1 MIKASQQHGEDA
13 GEENAVESAGAAD
26 RRDGRTEAAHLVEV
40 ANNDRL
46 HRRKNGEPF
55 RRRTSVKPVTDL
67 PAQMKWTLQG
77 SSASP
82 ESTTLWEE
90 RHHSRHLEA

>member
-13 GEENAVESAGAAD
+13 GEENAVEIAAD

-67 PAQMKWTLQG
+67 PAQMNGRYRG